1 MSTVADLRSEV
12 TEMQSRA
19 LVCRTLM
26 GGTQAMRA
34 AGRTYLPQWAM
45 EKDDAWEARRDST
58 VLFNAF
64 SDAVDAMVGKPLG
77 EPVVVEDVPAVI
89 EGSLENVDYTGR
101 DLDTFCREWFEAG
114 LVDGISWV
122 VADYPRVPAGAT
134 LAQERAM
141 GARPYLIHVPLANV
155 LGWRSQIINGQN
167 RLTEFRYLESTEV
180 QDGEWGVSTVQRVR
194 VLRPGEVWVFE
205 QSDSGWILVPDL
217 SGPVTLREMPVVTFA
232 PGRVGFMT
240 ALPPLEDLAWLNV
253 RHWQS
258 CSDQIVA
265 LHVARVPLLFGS
277 GFGSEDKLVVGPS
290 NAILGPEGSDFK
302 FVEHSG
308 RAIDAGRQDLQDLQ
322 EQMRLMAGKVLSRQA
337 GGDKSA
343 TEAGIE
349 ARDGGSKLRQWTW
362 SFQDAVE
369 EALRLMATWIG
380 EKSGGTATVSTD
392 WDDLPDPT
400 LFQTVLQAR
409 QAGEISRDTWL
420 WNAARYGVLPPGRT
434 AEEEKSA
441 LELEGPSPLSMQE

>member
-1 MSTVADLRSEV
+1 
-12 TEMQSRA
+12 
-19 LVCRTLM
+19 
-26 GGTQAMRA
+26 
-34 AGRTYLPQWAM
+34 
-45 EKDDAWEARRDST
+45 
-58 VLFNAF
+58 
-64 SDAVDAMVGKPLG
+64 
-77 EPVVVEDVPAVI
+77 
-89 EGSLENVDYTGR
+89 
-101 DLDTFCREWFEAG
+101 
-114 LVDGISWV
+114 
-122 VADYPRVPAGAT
+122 
-134 LAQERAM
+134 M

-155 LGWRSQIINGQN
+155 LGWRSQIVNGQN

-217 SGPVTLREMPVVTFA
+217 SGPVTLREMPVVPFA

-240 ALPPLEDLAWLNV
+240 ALPPLDDLAWMNV

-409 QAGEISRDTWL
+409 QSGEISRDTWL

-434 AEEEKSA
+434 IEDERAA
-441 LELEGPSPLSMQE
+441 IDLEGPSMMAAPSSEPMTEPES